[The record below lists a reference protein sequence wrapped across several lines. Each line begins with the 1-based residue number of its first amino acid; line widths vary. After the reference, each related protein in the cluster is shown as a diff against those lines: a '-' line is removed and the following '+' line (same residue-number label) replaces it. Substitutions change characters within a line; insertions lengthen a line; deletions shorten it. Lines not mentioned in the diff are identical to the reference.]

1 MSENWLTRQQV
12 AELIGC
18 STKVVDKAIRN
29 GELVAVRVGHLVRIT
44 PESLKDFERRS
55 RCGVCA

>member
-1 MSENWLTRQQV
+1 MSENWLTRRQV

-44 PESLKDFERRS
+44 PEALKDFERRS